1 MLSSLRLPLQRY
13 VTGYPPVPRFVSRVK
28 KRHRIAHTDPVAGDA
43 RFGVFFGKSDAEL
56 THLSC
61 PNFRSQGRTPTA
73 SVRYPGRRRRTSG
86 VATRCAARTGVSGLH
101 VSRVKK
107 RHRIAHTDP
116 VAGDA
121 RFGVFFG
128 KSDAELTHLSCPN
141 FRSQGRT
148 PTASVRYPG
157 RRRRTSG
164 VATRCA
170 ARTGVSGLQRSV
182 RRGVWSVLDGAMLTP
197 SATRKLLTGSFSREI
212 FWLSLEEAS
221 TCFSGACSE
230 GNVTAPGGN
239 QFWAF
244 PRRDQHPLRRLIS
257 SVAACVSVL
266 VTL

>member
-1 MLSSLRLPLQRY
+1 VLSSLRLPLQRY
-13 VTGYPPVPRFVSRVK
+13 VTGYPPVPRF
-28 KRHRIAHTDPVAGDA
+28 
-43 RFGVFFGKSDAEL
+43 
-56 THLSC
+56 
-61 PNFRSQGRTPTA
+61 
-73 SVRYPGRRRRTSG
+73 
-86 VATRCAARTGVSGLH
+86 

>member
-1 MLSSLRLPLQRY
+1 MWLGVKFVAFATPEICHWVSSGTAVRFTREK
-13 VTGYPPVPRFVSRVK
+13 TPP
-28 KRHRIAHTDPVAGDA
+28 HRPH
-43 RFGVFFGKSDAEL
+43 R
-56 THLSC
+56 
-61 PNFRSQGRTPTA
+61 
-73 SVRYPGRRRRTSG
+73 PGCR
-86 VATRCAARTGVSGLH
+86 
-101 VSRVKK
+101 
-107 RHRIAHTDP
+107 
-116 VAGDA
+116 DA